1 MGHRTFDTGA
11 DMDMKLCRKSTR
23 KDVEKWYFQLI
34 QLIGPGFHPDTDAT
48 DYINLQTGKPLFNQ
62 KQADEINNSLD
73 VVFDIIP
80 DPYELGLP
88 LVRELLG
95 K

>member
-1 MGHRTFDTGA
+1 
-11 DMDMKLCRKSTR
+11 MDMKLCRKSTR
-23 KDVEKWYFQLI
+23 KDAERWYFQLI
-34 QLIGPGFHPDTDAT
+34 PLIGPGFHPDTDAT
-48 DYINLQTGKPLFNQ
+48 DYINLQTDKPLFSK